1 MHGAALRSPL
11 APLRWQRCSASPGQR
26 EPRGLREPAGGFGSC
41 SRKQSEK
48 INGRFTKTSIL
59 FNFYGLCFSQKQ
71 GLEGFSLQ
79 QKWNRFTQ
87 RMINKNT
94 RHKIALRF
102 RLFSINQFS
111 LKAKLVLG
119 ISCILAI
126 FSAFALFNYAQM
138 ENIRGQISL
147 QNAKTDHQLTAMEL
161 KNKVQELDVISSG
174 LIISKNED
182 WIERYRQEAEN
193 FRALT
198 EKIIAAAHTAE
209 QRKWSA
215 TLRTVSDEYVGNFD
229 KAVEIIRGTD
239 TTFEEMSRA
248 LENVY
253 RLSQAHKQY
262 IFATI
267 DQFNQAFAGEAAQ
280 ATSATESLLDKSSVL
295 SAIILPVVLL
305 IALGIAMLLIR
316 SFAAP
321 IRSLETS
328 VNRIAEGDLTH
339 KINARKHDEL
349 GRLSKAFDQMA
360 DKVGAILGKTR
371 QVAWQL
377 RDHTR
382 DFQQF
387 SSETAAAASELSQAV
402 AEISQGTDFQAN
414 RLEES
419 SRLIETMEKQAG
431 SVMACAR
438 VMKEATQEAAAL
450 AQNGEETVETLV
462 KSAKLTE
469 EMLGKVR
476 ASMETLTA
484 IGKEVGQMTQ
494 SIAEISEQTN
504 ILALNASIEAAR
516 EKAQGKGFSVIAA
529 EVRKLSRKTKDSAKS
544 IGSLIRALQEQTE
557 ALRSD
562 ILKAKETV
570 MAQNIAVEQTGRA
583 FQDIFDAVDHMA
595 RQGEQIHGEA
605 EQMKEVAFRIVGSIQ
620 SAAAIAEQ
628 TAASVQEVNTIF
640 VRQDSS
646 VRQIAE
652 QSQGIHALA
661 EQLIKE
667 INEFK
672 LNVSGPAD

>member
-1 MHGAALRSPL
+1 
-11 APLRWQRCSASPGQR
+11 
-26 EPRGLREPAGGFGSC
+26 
-41 SRKQSEK
+41 
-48 INGRFTKTSIL
+48 
-59 FNFYGLCFSQKQ
+59 
-71 GLEGFSLQ
+71 
-79 QKWNRFTQ
+79 
-87 RMINKNT
+87 
-94 RHKIALRF
+94 
-102 RLFSINQFS
+102 
-111 LKAKLVLG
+111 
-119 ISCILAI
+119 
-126 FSAFALFNYAQM
+126 
-138 ENIRGQISL
+138 
-147 QNAKTDHQLTAMEL
+147 
-161 KNKVQELDVISSG
+161 
-174 LIISKNED
+174 
-182 WIERYRQEAEN
+182 
-193 FRALT
+193 
-198 EKIIAAAHTAE
+198 
-209 QRKWSA
+209 
-215 TLRTVSDEYVGNFD
+215 
-229 KAVEIIRGTD
+229 
-239 TTFEEMSRA
+239 
-248 LENVY
+248 
-253 RLSQAHKQY
+253 
-262 IFATI
+262 
-267 DQFNQAFAGEAAQ
+267 
-280 ATSATESLLDKSSVL
+280 L